1 MTIDNVKKIDELF
14 YLHMQQKTGIAG
26 VALAMAACQW
36 SKRKAGIS
44 TGSRLSGAQLK
55 HLTDVL
61 GIFFECFGHL
71 TDFGIHLTV
80 V

>member
-1 MTIDNVKKIDELF
+1 VVYKVKKIDELF
-14 YLHMQQKTGIAG
+14 LVAYTTKLTDWQDDQWGIEP
-26 VALAMAACQW
+26 VNRTK
-36 SKRKAGIS
+36 KRAGIS
-44 TGSRLSGAQLK
+44 PGSRLSGAQLK

-61 GIFFECFGHL
+61 GIFFECLCYL